1 MSTPKWL
8 QLLSFGIILG
18 SYLVLFLASIW
29 QARRTRKKGLA
40 YLAAGFACWLM
51 EQLILLLAP
60 TDFLL
65 GYASY
70 YSLLYPVGL
79 ILVVIGFF
87 KLVGADCRRSQS

>member
-29 QARRTRKKGLA
+29 LARRTRKKGFA
-40 YLAAGFACWLM
+40 YLAAGFACWLT

-65 GYASY
+65 AYTSY
-70 YSLLYPVGL
+70 YSLLHTLGL
-79 ILVVIGFF
+79 ILIVVGFF
-87 KLVGADCRRSQS
+87 RLVGQGGS